1 MDQPAK
7 PDFDKRGRIAARVSE
22 AFKSRGF
29 RLVQYGRATVE
40 QYTRGGYTTGDVD
53 LGFVG
58 SAPSIEVRAEVMQS
72 LGCERGTRLYL
83 LDGVMV
89 DLGGPAELLGR
100 NLTEVDTPEG
110 KLLLESPEESL
121 VQRVLM
127 SVYPQD
133 DEDQRRAAMLLLTQA
148 LSGNLPIDW
157 DEVNRIAELPGFK
170 VLPLVASYKEEAERS
185 IS

>member
-1 MDQPAK
+1 
-7 PDFDKRGRIAARVSE
+7 
-22 AFKSRGF
+22 
-29 RLVQYGRATVE
+29 
-40 QYTRGGYTTGDVD
+40 
-53 LGFVG
+53 
-58 SAPSIEVRAEVMQS
+58 
-72 LGCERGTRLYL
+72 
-83 LDGVMV
+83 MV